1 MPMKRVRSFREWSL
15 DTIGA
20 LKTLQKHKGVR
31 TKSWRFFERFVTRF
45 YEYSKLAAATMESTL
60 TLGRT
65 VSIRNA
71 RPPRGWV
78 SWNVV
83 HFDLLGLLG
92 LTGSVAVAGSGY
104 KA

>member
-1 MPMKRVRSFREWSL
+1 LGFEDPAKAQASENEVSEVFRKVRDE
-15 DTIGA
+15 I
-20 LKTLQKHKGVR
+20 
-31 TKSWRFFERFVTRF
+31 